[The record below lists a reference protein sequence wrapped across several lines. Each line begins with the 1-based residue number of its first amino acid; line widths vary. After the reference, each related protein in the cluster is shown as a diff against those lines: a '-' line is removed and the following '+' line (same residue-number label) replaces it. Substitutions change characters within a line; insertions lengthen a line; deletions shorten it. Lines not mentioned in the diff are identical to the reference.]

1 MARGFRAALPK
12 LLAGGLVVGGLDA
25 IDAIVF
31 FGSLGAA
38 PGRIFR
44 SIAAGLLGRDAAYAG
59 GAPTVALGVFLQF
72 FDGTLIVLAYY
83 LISRF
88 LPVLVERPVV
98 AGLVY
103 GPLVH
108 LFMTYV
114 VIPLSAIGRT
124 PPMPLPVM
132 RNGLVGH
139 ALLVGLPAAL
149 FARSAGLSAA
159 GVRIANDGR
168 EFSARI
174 AVDPL
179 RPNSDPTRRS

>member
-1 MARGFRAALPK
+1 LARGFRSALPT

-31 FGSLGAA
+31 FGSRGAA
-38 PGRIFR
+38 PGRIFQ
-44 SIAAGLLGRDAAYAG
+44 SIAAGLLGREAAYG
-59 GAPTVALGVFLQF
+59 GGTPTVVLGVFLQL

-83 LISRF
+83 LFSRF
-88 LPVLVERPVV
+88 LPILAARPVV
-98 AGLVY
+98 GGLVY

-114 VIPLSAIGRT
+114 VIPLSAIHRI

-132 RNGLVGH
+132 LNGLIGH

-149 FARSAGLSAA
+149 CARAADRAA
-159 GVRIANDGR
+159 GGAKD
-168 EFSARI
+168 A
-174 AVDPL
+174 PPW
-179 RPNSDPTRRS
+179 RPTPAESSRA